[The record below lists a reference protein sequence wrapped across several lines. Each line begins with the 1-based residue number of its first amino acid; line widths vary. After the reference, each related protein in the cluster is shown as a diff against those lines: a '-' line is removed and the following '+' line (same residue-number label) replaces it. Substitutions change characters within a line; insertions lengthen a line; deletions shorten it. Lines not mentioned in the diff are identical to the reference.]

1 MSDTVLFFV
10 YGTLKEGGHFASG
23 FDAFRQKSVEATLN
37 NHALYNLGWFP
48 TIREEEDSTVQGEL
62 HEYVN
67 PDIVTKAM
75 DRIEGFN
82 GDPRSSLFVR
92 KKVAVVTEEG
102 EEIEANAYV
111 LSRDLPANAKKIED
125 GVWALSGTQNS

>member
-1 MSDTVLFFV
+1 MSETTLFFV
-10 YGTLKEGGHFASG
+10 YGTLKEGGHFASD

-48 TIREEEDSTVQGEL
+48 TIREEEDSSVQGEL

-67 PDIVTKAM
+67 PDVVTRAM

-82 GDPRSSLFVR
+82 GDPRNSLFVR
-92 KKVAVVTEEG
+92 KKATVVTEEG
-102 EEIEANAYV
+102 DEVEASVYV
-111 LSRDLPANAKKIED
+111 LARDLPASAEKIED
-125 GVWALSGTQNS
+125 GVWALSGTRA